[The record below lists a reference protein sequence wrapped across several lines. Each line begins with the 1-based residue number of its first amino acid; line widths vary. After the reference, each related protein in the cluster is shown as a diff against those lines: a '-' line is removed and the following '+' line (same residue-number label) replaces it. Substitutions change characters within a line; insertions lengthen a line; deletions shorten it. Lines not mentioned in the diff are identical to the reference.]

1 MEAAPRKS
9 DSNTASAAIARN
21 DLATIGLLRWLANRT
36 DLEGKLILS
45 FMGMLAIALGVTCH
59 QFFSESRNAL
69 DAIADEHGT
78 ELSRTLAIASASD
91 IRQHDV
97 TALNRLG
104 HQILKERDVVGVAF
118 YDAAGAPLAVISADP
133 DAEDVPT
140 LLPPPTHGAGVL
152 GAWHDSLPSL
162 GRFVTV
168 TAPLFAT
175 DGAAD
180 PSQVIG
186 YASVC
191 LALSP
196 ADASLDGA
204 RSNMVLISTLA
215 VLACAPIASML
226 VHAACDPV
234 RRLVTATQR
243 IIAGDLQTQV
253 AIDRRDVSGVL
264 ARSFNKMVQQVR
276 EQREALAAANRE
288 LESKVAQRTAQL
300 EAANNRLRGAIAEK
314 EDFLRTVSHDL
325 NAPLRNIAGMAA
337 LLMRNR
343 AALDDEMI
351 HRLERI
357 QKNVEVETDLI
368 GELMELSRIKTQRLG
383 METVDVR
390 NLIEETAGL
399 FEADLRTRQIRLL
412 IEEPLPAINC
422 ERTRLRQ
429 VFQNLI
435 DNAIKYMGERPGVPR
450 EIRIGSIVR
459 PDEVEFFV
467 RDSGIGIAP
476 EDIDRIFHVFRR
488 GANVAAA
495 GVPGKGVGLASVRS
509 IIETYSGT
517 IWVESELGAGS
528 TFRFTINGK
537 YVLTEPQQQ
546 AAAA

>member
-9 DSNTASAAIARN
+9 DSTATSAAAARN
-21 DLATIGLLRWLANRT
+21 DIATIGLLGWLANHT

-45 FMGMLAIALGVTCH
+45 FMGMLAISLGVSCH

-97 TALNRLG
+97 ADLNRLG
-104 HQILKERDVVGVAF
+104 YQMLKERDVVGVAF
-118 YDAAGAPLAVISADP
+118 YDAAGAPLAVISADH
-133 DAEDVPT
+133 DADDLPI
-140 LLPPPTHGAGVL
+140 LLPPPTHGAGIL

-162 GRFVTV
+162 GRFVMV

-175 DGAAD
+175 EGAPD
-180 PSQVIG
+180 HSQAVG

-196 ADASLDGA
+196 SDAILDGA
-204 RSNMVLISTLA
+204 RSNMVLLSTLA

-234 RRLVTATQR
+234 RRLVAATQR

-276 EQREALAAANRE
+276 QQREALAAANRE
-288 LESKVAQRTAQL
+288 LESKVAHRTAQL
-300 EAANNRLRGAIAEK
+300 ETANNRLRSAIAEK

-343 AALDDEMI
+343 AQLDDEMI

-383 METVDVR
+383 METVEVR
-390 NLIEETAGL
+390 HLVEETAGL
-399 FEADLRTRQIRLL
+399 FEADLRTRNIRLL
-412 IEEPLPAINC
+412 IEEPMPALNC

-450 EIRIGSIVR
+450 EIRVGSIVR

-476 EDIDRIFHVFRR
+476 EDLDRIFHVFRR
-488 GANVAAA
+488 GTNVGGA

-509 IIETYSGT
+509 IIETYSGS
-517 IWVESELGAGS
+517 IWVESQPGVGS

-537 YVLTEPQQQ
+537 YVLGASQLN
-546 AAAA
+546 AAA